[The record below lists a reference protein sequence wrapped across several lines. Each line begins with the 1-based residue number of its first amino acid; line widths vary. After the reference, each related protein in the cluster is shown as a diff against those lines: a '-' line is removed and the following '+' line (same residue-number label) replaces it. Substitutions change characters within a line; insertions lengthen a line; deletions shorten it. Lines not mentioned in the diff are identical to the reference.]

1 MTIRFGY
8 QIGSTIGSD
17 TEYKGSRPFLEN
29 EKKERKGKR
38 REENFFVFSV
48 RQAAARAQNTKRNEA
63 ERERDRERERERERE
78 KEKERERERE
88 AVRSSKEASKIDRS
102 RRRWSEG
109 GRGEVQEHKKK
120 KKK

>member
-63 ERERDRERERERERE
+63 ERERERE
-78 KEKERERERE
+78 KEKERERERERERE